1 LAEASELSFDP
12 VYTLLRN
19 LTSPVVAITT
29 SAGGVRNGLIVNSA
43 QRASLVPSIPRIS
56 IYISKTNYS
65 HDLVYRSGVFAL
77 HLLRNDQWQIIWRL
91 GFQSGRDVDKLA
103 TLSLVEGKTGC
114 PLLQE
119 CVAGFECKVVNGMD
133 TGASTFFLGEVVN
146 VLKGQPGPLMTSEH
160 FRDNLP
166 PERLAQYETN
176 LRAAQAQLEA
186 LTRGVNRELVWP
198 GAVIAP

>member
-1 LAEASELSFDP
+1 MFDP

-29 SAGGVRNGLIVNSA
+29 SAEGVRNGLIVNSA
-43 QRASLVPSIPRIS
+43 QRASLVPAIPRLS
-56 IYISKTNYS
+56 IYISKINYT
-65 HDLVYRSGVFAL
+65 HDLIYRSGIFAL
-77 HLLRNDQWQIIWRL
+77 HLLRNDQWQVIWRL
-91 GFQSGRDVDKLA
+91 GFQSGRDADKLA
-103 TLSLVEGKTGC
+103 TLNVVEGKTGC

-119 CVAGFECKVVNGMD
+119 CAAGFECKVVNAMD

-146 VLKGQPGPLMTSEH
+146 VLTGQPGPLMTSEH

-166 PERLAQYETN
+166 PDRRTQYEAN

-186 LTRGVNRELVWP
+186 LSRTVDRARVWP
-198 GAVIAP
+198 GPVASP